1 MFTFATFVVYLQ
13 ENETVRNNLKS
24 KHMRITN
31 LMKTAVVATIA
42 MLAANFDMEA
52 KNIKLPAPERAGGM
66 PMNEVVANR
75 HSVRVFDPA
84 REVET
89 AKLGQ
94 ALWLSVG
101 VNRPD
106 AKPEKNGHAANRSNP
121 TAMNWQEIEAYVFG
135 KAGVWKYEPA
145 THALT
150 QVCEGD
156 HRSLIAGTAEFCQ
169 DFVLD
174 APYSVVFVAN
184 MEGLPEG
191 DRTSMMAMVDAGIA
205 CENFNLAA
213 VSLGLAT
220 VPRATM
226 DSAAIARLLG
236 LTEAQVPV
244 INNPVGYAK

>member
-52 KNIKLPAPERAGGM
+52 KNINLPAPERAGGM

-84 REVET
+84 R
-89 AKLGQ
+89 
-94 ALWLSVG
+94 
-101 VNRPD
+101 
-106 AKPEKNGHAANRSNP
+106 
-121 TAMNWQEIEAYVFG
+121 EAYVFG

-156 HRSLIAGTAEFCQ
+156 HRSLIAGTAEFSQ

>member
-106 AKPEKNGHAANRSNP
+106 AKPEERPRRQPQQSYGHELA
-121 TAMNWQEIEAYVFG
+121 
-135 KAGVWKYEPA
+135 
-145 THALT
+145 
-150 QVCEGD
+150 
-156 HRSLIAGTAEFCQ
+156 
-169 DFVLD
+169 
-174 APYSVVFVAN
+174 
-184 MEGLPEG
+184 G
-191 DRTSMMAMVDAGIA
+191 DR
-205 CENFNLAA
+205 
-213 VSLGLAT
+213 GL
-220 VPRATM
+220 
-226 DSAAIARLLG
+226 RLRQG
-236 LTEAQVPV
+236 RCME
-244 INNPVGYAK
+244 I